1 MGGGVGGAPTMD
13 VQVIVNMHRFAE
25 ALHYELTLVGFSSIW

>member
-25 ALHYELTLVGFSSIW
+25 ALHYELTLVVFFSI